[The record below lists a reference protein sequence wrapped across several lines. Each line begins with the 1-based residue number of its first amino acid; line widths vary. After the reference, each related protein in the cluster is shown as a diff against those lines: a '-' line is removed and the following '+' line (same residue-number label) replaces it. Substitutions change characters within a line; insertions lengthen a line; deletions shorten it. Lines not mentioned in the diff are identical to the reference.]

1 MKKRGKNILFFK
13 VSFFRIEIRNE
24 GKKGTEKSRGT
35 FNNREKERKEEE
47 EIKKKQEKKLNFS
60 TRKKVLTFHYCS
72 QIIIEPHNALL
83 LEAISGKSQ
92 QRCLFQTRGKVRE
105 CSGRSLCLFVSTYLD
120 ILHSCRYLLPT

>member
-1 MKKRGKNILFFK
+1 MR
-13 VSFFRIEIRNE
+13 E
-24 GKKGTEKSRGT
+24 KKGTEKSRRT
-35 FNNREKERKEEE
+35 FNNREKERKEEEE

-72 QIIIEPHNALL
+72 QIIIEPHNALV

-105 CSGRSLCLFVSTYLD
+105 CSGRSSCSFVSTYMD
-120 ILHSCRYLLPT
+120 ILHSYRYLLPT

>member
-1 MKKRGKNILFFK
+1 MR
-13 VSFFRIEIRNE
+13 E
-24 GKKGTEKSRGT
+24 KKGTEKSRGT

-72 QIIIEPHNALL
+72 QIIIEPHNALV

-105 CSGRSLCLFVSTYLD
+105 CSGRSLCLFVSTYMD
-120 ILHSCRYLLPT
+120 ILHSYSYIGTHVVKYTDESSNFS